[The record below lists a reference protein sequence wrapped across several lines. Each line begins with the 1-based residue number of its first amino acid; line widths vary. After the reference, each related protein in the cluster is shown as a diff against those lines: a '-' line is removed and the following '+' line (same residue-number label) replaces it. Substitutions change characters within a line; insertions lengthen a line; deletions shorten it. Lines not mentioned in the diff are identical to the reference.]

1 MSSTITKDLIAS
13 GRTRDLGGIT
23 VIDTPLITL
32 AMEYARVHSE
42 PYLFNHSVRSWLF
55 AARLGQLQGVAH
67 DGEVVA
73 VGSLLHDLGLTDSFT
88 GPKRFE
94 IEGADAARAFARE
107 QGLDERRLQ
116 LIWDSVA
123 LNSTPSIGLYKEAE
137 VALCTAGIGVEFGF
151 QYDRIPPNEMKS
163 ILAAFPRLEM
173 KRRFT
178 DSVCRIVKTK
188 PETTYDNFAGDFGER
203 FVPGYQRPSTVDFL
217 MNAPF
222 EE

>member
-1 MSSTITKDLIAS
+1 MAPIAAPARTS
-13 GRTRDLGGIT
+13 GKTRVLGGIT
-23 VIDTPLITL
+23 VSDTPLITRAL
-32 AMEYARVHSE
+32 DYVRTHSE
-42 PYLFNHSVRSWLF
+42 PYLFNHAVRSWLF
-55 AARLGQLQGVAH
+55 AVRLGQLQGDAY
-67 DGEVVA
+67 DAEVVA
-73 VGSLLHDLGLTDSFT
+73 IGTLLHDLGLTPGFK
-88 GPKRFE
+88 GPRRFE
-94 IEGADAARAFARE
+94 IEGADAARTFAKE
-107 QGLDERRLQ
+107 HGLAEDRAR

-123 LNSTPSIGLYKEAE
+123 LNSTPSIGLYKEPE
-137 VALCTAGIGVEFGF
+137 VVLCTAGIGVEFGF

-188 PETTYDNFAGDFGER
+188 PETTYDNFAGDFGQR
-203 FVPGYQRPSTVDFL
+203 FVPGYVRPSTVEFL

>member
-1 MSSTITKDLIAS
+1 MSPTMEQAVRS
-13 GRTRDLGGIT
+13 GKTRILGGIT
-23 VIDTPLITL
+23 VPDTPLIAQ
-32 AMEYARVHSE
+32 AMDYARTCSE
-42 PYLFNHSVRSWLF
+42 PYLFNHAARSWLF
-55 AARLGQLQGVAH
+55 AVRLAQLQDLPH
-67 DGEVVA
+67 DPEVLA
-73 VGSLLHDLGLTDSFT
+73 IGTLLHDLGLTNSFT

-107 QGLDERRLQ
+107 QGLDDRRVQ

-151 QYDRIPPNEMKS
+151 QYDRIPPNEMQS
-163 ILAAFPRLEM
+163 ILTAFPRLDM
-173 KRRFT
+173 KRSFT

-188 PETTYDNFAGDFGER
+188 PETTYDNFARDFGER
-203 FVPGYQRPSTVDFL
+203 FVPGYKAPSTVDFL
-217 MNAPF
+217 MNGPF

>member
-1 MSSTITKDLIAS
+1 MSLTAEPPAIGAQ
-13 GRTRDLGGIT
+13 TRVLGGVT
-23 VIDTPLITL
+23 VMDTPLITR
-32 AMEYARVHSE
+32 AVEYARIHSE
-42 PYLFNHSVRSWLF
+42 PYLFNHAVRSWLF
-55 AARLGQLQGVAH
+55 ATLLGQLQDLPHDAEAVAI
-67 DGEVVA
+67 GT
-73 VGSLLHDLGLTDSFT
+73 LLHDLGLTASFT

-94 IEGADAARAFARE
+94 IEGADAARGFARE
-107 QGLDERRLQ
+107 EGLDDRRVQ

-123 LNSTPSIGLYKEAE
+123 LNSTPSIGLHKEPE

-173 KRRFT
+173 KQRFK

-203 FVPGYQRPSTVDFL
+203 FVPGYRRPSTVDFL